1 MLMDWLPEH
10 AEAIPFS
17 RSHIAA
23 VIDVP
28 PTRLNNWIDRNSL
41 WQTHRGRSFQ
51 RLYSLKEV
59 FDLAGFAAMRTARIP
74 EKECAKYVYNYGFY
88 RSFLDGEQ
96 EARFSYRRGRW
107 DIGVYDP
114 SAIVALLINMRSVG
128 GAIFKRLAKELLD
141 HPAEWPHAS
150 FESFRRF
157 YVQAISADRLDA
169 GCAPL
174 FESVAPS

>member
-1 MLMDWLPEH
+1 MNWLPEH

-23 VIDVP
+23 VIDVSA
-28 PTRLNNWIDRNSL
+28 TRVNNWIDRNRL
-41 WQTHRGRSFQ
+41 WQTHRGRTFQ
-51 RLYSLKEV
+51 RLYTLKEV

-88 RSFLDGEQ
+88 RSFLHGEQ
-96 EARFSYRRGRW
+96 EARFSYRRGKW

-128 GAIFKRLAKELLD
+128 EAIFTRLASELLD
-141 HPAEWPHAS
+141 HPAEWPQGS

-157 YVQAISADRLDA
+157 YEKAVDRDRLEA
-169 GCAPL
+169 GSAPL
-174 FESVAPS
+174 FEGGAPS